1 MSFLPVPGAPR
12 KLPGRPVRQNNA
24 RPRRLPVEGATPGA
38 PVKEKGTAPRTRTKP
53 PRKLTFRPFAFAR
66 QRSLE
71 DEDGNSVLGTHQH
84 TTQPHASLN
93 KKKFFSDDFIALLRH
108 DEQISTETLAEHL
121 QSCIEDD
128 SPALI
133 VAKELVEYLHDKKQT
148 LLRSS
153 PGKKVIL
160 GATLVQVGDMYVID
174 ALERALG
181 QFIRRAETIR
191 RAALAS
197 AQRNGSSSSPKL
209 SF

>member
-1 MSFLPVPGAPR
+1 M
-12 KLPGRPVRQNNA
+12 RQNKSI
-24 RPRRLPVEGATPGA
+24 PRRLPVKGATPGA
-38 PVKEKGTAPRTRTKP
+38 PVKKKRTAQRTRTKTP
-53 PRKLTFRPFAFAR
+53 KQLTFRPFAFAR

-93 KKKFFSDDFIALLRH
+93 KKKFFSADFIALLRQ
-108 DEQISTETLAEHL
+108 DEQISTKTLAEHL

-128 SPALI
+128 LPARI
-133 VAKELVEYLHDKKQT
+133 IAEELVEYLHDKKQT
-148 LLRSS
+148 LLRSP

-197 AQRNGSSSSPKL
+197 AQRNRSSSLPKL